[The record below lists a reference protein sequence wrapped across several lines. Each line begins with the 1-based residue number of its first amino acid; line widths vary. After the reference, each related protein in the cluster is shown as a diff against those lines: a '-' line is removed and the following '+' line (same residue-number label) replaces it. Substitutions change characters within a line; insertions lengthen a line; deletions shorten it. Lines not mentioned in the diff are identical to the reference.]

1 MFHREIL
8 LLLEQPI
15 INNGSWSLNE
25 NARGE
30 YILQSGDNL
39 DNFSLSIR
47 FRIGT
52 NASNY
57 DSIFSTEESPGKEGS
72 WQIGMSGN
80 DMKFTST
87 DSSYAFTLSRNTWH
101 HLVLTKSETNQ
112 INIYANN
119 IHLDTLTLTN
129 WSMSRLR
136 VGTNRNTDNL
146 WIGDIDDVR
155 IYDYVL
161 SPDNI
166 NALFQ
171 LYR

>member
-1 MFHREIL
+1 MKIECS
-8 LLLEQPI
+8 I
-15 INNGSWSLNE
+15 I
-25 NARGE
+25 
-30 YILQSGDNL
+30 
-39 DNFSLSIR
+39 
-47 FRIGT
+47 
-52 NASNY
+52 SNY
-57 DSIFSTEESPGKEGS
+57 DSIFSTEVSPSINGS

-80 DMKFTST
+80 DMKFSST
-87 DSSYAFTLSRNTWH
+87 DSSYAFTLSRNIWH